1 MALDIAHSQA
11 NAAEIKQNKYYQ
23 VLISNK
29 SSYNKDRV
37 FLMQARATKGRT
49 RWSSN
54 QSWTLW
60 WGQWPCKDHWHDRFD
75 TMQWSYYACHCKK
88 EICLH
93 LRIVCSGTP
102 RNSTLNRMD
111 KIFISENR
119 SSYSVSCTAITRSSS
134 FRSGTANSIWDC
146 PFLEKKKI
154 WHTVLSYCHAIFVV
168 VLVCISLLFSQV
180 LRGYSYFPIVLF
192 LINGCVSLDCN
203 IKCMHLTF

>member
-1 MALDIAHSQA
+1 MALGIAHSQA
-11 NAAEIKQNKYYQ
+11 NTAEIKQNKYYQ
-23 VLISNK
+23 VLISKKN
-29 SSYNKDRV
+29 SYNKDRV

-111 KIFISENR
+111 KIFIPENR
-119 SSYSVSCTAITRSSS
+119 SGYSVSCTAITRSFDPVQPTVHGTVPSWKKEKLAH
-134 FRSGTANSIWDC
+134 RS
-146 PFLEKKKI
+146 
-154 WHTVLSYCHAIFVV
+154 VLLPCNFYCRFGLH
-168 VLVCISLLFSQV
+168 LVAFFTGFTRFLLFPDRFV
-180 LRGYSYFPIVLF
+180 PY
-192 LINGCVSLDCN
+192 
-203 IKCMHLTF
+203 